1 MGVCWWFLALKKNP
15 AKILNLEQLKNTKE
29 NTCNSSDL
37 LGGEARIPYTSRTQ
51 LQVRSDWLAKHS
63 GSRAVG
69 SFSPVRL
76 GDGSKGRLR
85 FSWAANKRRPIS
97 ELTSELLH
105 ITYRISAEIEA

>member
-63 GSRAVG
+63 GSRAVVLQSRSLRG
-69 SFSPVRL
+69 WFERPPPVQL
-76 GDGSKGRLR
+76 GCQQEKAHLR
-85 FSWAANKRRPIS
+85 THLRTPAYN
-97 ELTSELLH
+97 L
-105 ITYRISAEIEA
+105 